1 MIKLSELEFVFEN
14 LGSISNLTAEEFG
27 KLEECVCR
35 LYGCK
40 GADVDFARYQLFM
53 KKQAT
58 PKKVVD
64 LSLLPPCSRC

>member
-27 KLEECVCR
+27 NLEEFVCR

-40 GADVDFARYQLFM
+40 GADMDFARYPFFM
-53 KKQAT
+53 KNHAT
-58 PKKVVD
+58 
-64 LSLLPPCSRC
+64 